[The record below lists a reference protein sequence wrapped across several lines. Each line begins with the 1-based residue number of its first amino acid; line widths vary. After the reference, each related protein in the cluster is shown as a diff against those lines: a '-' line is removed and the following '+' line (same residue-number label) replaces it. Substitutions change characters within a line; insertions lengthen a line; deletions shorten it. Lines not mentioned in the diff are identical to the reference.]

1 MVQLNMINL
10 KYVAPI
16 PKTLILIAILL
27 LIGLIVYAIINIVM
41 TILKGDFK
49 KFILNIIIIIIMAPL
64 ISYTYINLEN
74 HKNPSYYVY
83 IGKQDSDSKED
94 IKISKD
100 EYLFIKKVKERYV
113 LGEKIQDKEIDKI
126 KRIIKQ

>member
-1 MVQLNMINL
+1 MIQLNMINL

-49 KFILNIIIIIIMAPL
+49 KSILNIIIIIIMAPPIL
-64 ISYTYINLEN
+64 YTYINLEN

-100 EYLFIKKVKERYV
+100 EYLFIKKIKERYI

-126 KRIIKQ
+126 KKIIK

>member
-1 MVQLNMINL
+1 MIQLNMINL
-10 KYVAPI
+10 KCVEPV
-16 PKTLILIAILL
+16 PKTLILIAIVL
-27 LIGLIVYAIINIVM
+27 LIGLIAYAIINIVIN
-41 TILKGDFK
+41 ILKGDFK
-49 KFILNIIIIIIMAPL
+49 KFILNIIIIIIMTPL
-64 ISYTYINLEN
+64 ILYTYINLEN

-100 EYLFIKKVKERYV
+100 EYLFIKKIKERYV

-126 KRIIKQ
+126 KKIIKQ